1 LGARRLGESIGEPA
15 TDAADEPS
23 TLALF
28 FFRLDFDDPFLEPGD
43 VFGVLAALRFLSDV
57 LLVLSVCIV
66 LVIFPSGEEV

>member
-1 LGARRLGESIGEPA
+1 LGAQRLGGRIGEPA
-15 TDAADEPS
+15 TDAAEPS

-28 FFRLDFDDPFLEPGD
+28 FFRLDFEDPFLEPGD